1 MRKLMTSREV
11 QTVELSPEDAKLVTL
26 ARATRARTGAQ
37 HGAAVRDQDGR
48 TYAASTVTLPSLQID
63 ALDLAVAMAVSSG
76 AGGIE
81 AAALV
86 GEMRPEPIIDGTAVR
101 DLSGEGV
108 PVYIA
113 DPSGK
118 IARVGTT

>member
-1 MRKLMTSREV
+1 MD
-11 QTVELSPEDAKLVTL
+11 LSPEDAKLVTL
-26 ARATRARTGAQ
+26 ARSSRARTQAV

-48 TYAASTVTLPSLQID
+48 TYVASTVSLPSVHVD

-86 GEMRPEPIIDGTAVR
+86 GEMTPEPIVNGTAVR
-101 DLSGEGV
+101 DVSGHGIK
-108 PVYIA
+108 VYLA
-113 DPSGK
+113 DPAGQVV
-118 IARVGTT
+118 RVKTT